1 MCSSDLIAGSAA
13 PAIAKEG
20 VLVFAGA
27 DDGSH
32 YGNPPQLHPGQ
43 RAEWYAMDPRAKRV
57 TKVGHLAQGVVTT
70 PLVEWSGVAIV
81 VSGETKPG
89 VRTALVQSVRMS
101 WAASPLV
108 SDGLMALLVCLALV
122 ICWRRSRGQ
131 GATSAAAHAARAE
144 PDRWSWLAVGLLFV
158 VAMLN
163 YLDRQLL
170 ATTAEPILRDIPQ
183 SKAEFG

>member
-1 MCSSDLIAGSAA
+1 MLFRSILDGKLWLIGGCSLHEGAQAVPERTYLRDAIALQLSTLASASTVETCDQMLLPHAIAGSAA

-101 WAASPLV
+101 
-108 SDGLMALLVCLALV
+108 
-122 ICWRRSRGQ
+122 
-131 GATSAAAHAARAE
+131 
-144 PDRWSWLAVGLLFV
+144 
-158 VAMLN
+158 
-163 YLDRQLL
+163 
-170 ATTAEPILRDIPQ
+170 
-183 SKAEFG
+183 